1 MKRFLGTILS
11 VCLLL
16 TLPGCSR
23 PLAAPTSTPGP
34 GKVELSLM
42 LPQSHYK
49 DFLREAIAR
58 FEDEYPNIHIDPQII
73 PDNQWIDLVK
83 RKVAVGETPDLI
95 RIDKGLIIDV
105 GASHFTELGPEEPWY
120 ARVLPEQLE
129 SKLIGDKLYGL
140 PIGAN
145 SAVIIAYNPAL
156 FETYG
161 VKVPESMEELRQA
174 CAAFKAVGVTPL
186 YASDKDSWTAGLGF
200 NAGAPQAVP
209 MSTWDDLLSGR
220 LRWSEVP
227 QFTELLEAFAFFRAE
242 GYTNSDYLEATY
254 ASAVSSMAEGNTAM
268 YITGQFFINDVRKE
282 NPDLE
287 LMATAVP
294 YASGILTTIPG
305 PGQISLFKST
315 SHPEEAKLFLDWF
328 SQPENMDIFN
338 AGWGHTAVFSDQH
351 LQLPPWQQAL
361 NDRYTSKGKTV
372 PQMDS
377 ILSGID
383 LNSFWGYQQEML
395 AGLLSAEQVLQE
407 WDVDFAAQLKD

>member
-1 MKRFLGTILS
+1 MKRFLGALLS
-11 VCLLL
+11 ACLLL
-16 TLPGCSR
+16 TLPGCNR
-23 PLAAPTSTPGP
+23 ALTTPTSTPSTNR
-34 GKVELSLM
+34 VELSLM

-49 DFLREAIAR
+49 DFLREALDK
-58 FEDEYPNIHIDPQII
+58 FEDEYPEIHIDPQII

-95 RIDKGLIIDV
+95 RIDRTLIIDV
-105 GASHFTELGPEEPWY
+105 GVQNFVELGEEEAWY
-120 ARVLPEQLE
+120 GRVLPEQLAT
-129 SKLIGDKLYGL
+129 KLINGKLYGL

-156 FETYG
+156 FEAHG
-161 VKVPESMEELRQA
+161 VKVPKSMEELRAA
-174 CAAFKAVGVTPL
+174 CETFRAAGVIPL
-186 YASDKDSWTAGLGF
+186 YVSDKDSWTAGLGF
-200 NAGAPQAVP
+200 NAAAPQAV
-209 MSTWDDLLSGR
+209 SADAWDDLLAGR

-227 QFTELLEAFAFFRAE
+227 EFAEILDAFAAFRLE

-254 ASAVSSMAEGNTAM
+254 ASAVSSMSEGKSAM

-294 YASGILTTIPG
+294 YAPGILTAISG
-305 PGQISLFKST
+305 PGQISLFAS
-315 SHPEEAKLFLDWF
+315 SPHREEAKIFLDWF
-328 SQPENMDIFN
+328 SQSDNMDIFN

-351 LQLPPWQQAL
+351 LSLPAWQQAL
-361 NDRYTSKGKTV
+361 DTEYISKGKTV
-372 PQMDS
+372 LQVND

-407 WDVDFAAQLKD
+407 WDADFAAQLKD